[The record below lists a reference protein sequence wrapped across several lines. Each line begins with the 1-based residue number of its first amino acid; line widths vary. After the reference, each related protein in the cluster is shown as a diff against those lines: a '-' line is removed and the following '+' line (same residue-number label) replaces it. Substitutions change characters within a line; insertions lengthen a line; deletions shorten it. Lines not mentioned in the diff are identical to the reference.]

1 MWLGWPNLVSLARIG
16 MVVPFVGCLLLLA
29 NDPHSSVRRWAI
41 GIFAVMAI
49 SDGLDGYLARRLKQT
64 SALGLILDP
73 LGDKLMITAAVIVLA
88 WAGAPGP
95 PGLGWYRLP
104 IWVVCVLMGKDLL
117 VLAGTVIVYRRT
129 RSSLIAPRALGKVC
143 TTLAFLLILYLLV
156 MADVP
161 ARFVWIRTGLIWATG
176 IVAVA
181 ASADYVR
188 LGLRLV
194 AGAPVAMRE
203 QARV

>member
-16 MVVPFVGCLLLLA
+16 LVVPFVGCLLLLA
-29 NDPHSSVRRWAI
+29 NDPHSTVRRIAI
-41 GIFAVMAI
+41 GIFAAMAI

-73 LGDKLMITAAVIVLA
+73 LGDKLLITSAVIALA
-88 WAGAPGP
+88 WTGAPGP

-104 IWVVCVLMGKDLL
+104 VWLVCVLIGKDLL
-117 VLAGTVIVYRRT
+117 VLVGTVIVHRRT
-129 RSSLIAPRALGKVC
+129 RSPLIAPRLLGKLC
-143 TTLAFLLILYLLV
+143 TTMAFLLILCLLV

-188 LGLRLV
+188 LGLRIV

-203 QARV
+203 RPSV